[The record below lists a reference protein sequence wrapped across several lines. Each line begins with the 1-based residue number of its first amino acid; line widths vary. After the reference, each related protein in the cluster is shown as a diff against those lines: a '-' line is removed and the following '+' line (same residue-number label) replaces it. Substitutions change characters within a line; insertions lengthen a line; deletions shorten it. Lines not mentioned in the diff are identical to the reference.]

1 MPRKWAAALLATAA
15 LTVFAAGC
23 GNDAPQA
30 ENIQTVK
37 DVDIKDAATLA
48 VQDVIR
54 AKFPLKGDGTKSSY
68 AKDFVGSKQIHPDF
82 KYPVSRIVLT
92 GLSAGHGSLGSVNG
106 GVTVRTF
113 CVDKVEHPDVEITLS
128 SKMIG
133 GKTVDT
139 TSYEDYVTIKYRDK
153 TIKQQ
158 IGTRHGGINGGIAKV
173 PGRIEIYRT
182 SDGFLRIDYIAS
194 DGKEEKL
201 VDKIETKDEIYGL
214 YGEVYTLFTHGHA
227 EIFE

>member
-15 LTVFAAGC
+15 LTVFATGC

-92 GLSAGHGSLGSVNG
+92 GLSAGHDSLGFMDG
-106 GVTVRTF
+106 RVTVRTF
-113 CVDKVEHPDVEITLS
+113 CVDKV
-128 SKMIG
+128 
-133 GKTVDT
+133 
-139 TSYEDYVTIKYRDK
+139 
-153 TIKQQ
+153 
-158 IGTRHGGINGGIAKV
+158 
-173 PGRIEIYRT
+173 
-182 SDGFLRIDYIAS
+182 
-194 DGKEEKL
+194 
-201 VDKIETKDEIYGL
+201 
-214 YGEVYTLFTHGHA
+214 
-227 EIFE
+227 

>member
-1 MPRKWAAALLATAA
+1 MPRKWAAALLATIA

-92 GLSAGHGSLGSVNG
+92 GLSAGHDSLGFMDG
-106 GVTVRTF
+106 RVTVRTF

-139 TSYEDYVTIKYRDK
+139 TSYEDYVTIKYRDN

-158 IGTRHGGINGGIAKV
+158 IGTRHGMINGGIAKV

-182 SDGFLRIDYIAS
+182 SDGFLRVDYIVS

-214 YGEVYTLFTHGHA
+214 YGEVYTLLTHGHA

>member
-1 MPRKWAAALLATAA
+1 MPRKWAAALLATIA

-92 GLSAGHGSLGSVNG
+92 GLSSGHDSLGFMDG
-106 GVTVRTF
+106 RVTVRTF
-113 CVDKVEHPDVEITLS
+113 CVDKVEHPDVEIALS
-128 SKMIG
+128 NKMIG

-139 TSYEDYVTIKYRDK
+139 TSYEDYVTIKYRDN

-182 SDGFLRIDYIAS
+182 SDGFLRVDYIVS

-201 VDKIETKDEIYGL
+201 VDKIETKDAIYGL
-214 YGEVYTLFTHGHA
+214 YGEVYTLFPHGLA
-227 EIFE
+227 ERFE